1 MRRLIAL
8 CAIACAAWVP
18 MAGAG
23 DIPISGK
30 FAGTV
35 INGFQLDSSG
45 NPAEFIVSEA
55 EFSGAVGTK
64 RISVLSQFVP
74 DFSLTM
80 CQPGEIPLAMVYA
93 RSVTT
98 LRDMSVYYVNY
109 DSGWICLKPGPVG
122 VASYYGHVAGPIVGG
137 TGRMT
142 GASGH
147 LESDFYGNDLA
158 GLFVVD
164 CPTCAPEVPFP
175 TYGSFLGTMTGEL
188 VLPK

>member
-23 DIPISGK
+23 DIPISAR
-30 FAGTV
+30 FAGT
-35 INGFQLDSSG
+35 IITGFQLDSSG
-45 NPAEFIVSEA
+45 NPSNFIVSEA
-55 EFSGAVGTK
+55 EMKGPLGVT
-64 RISVLSQFVP
+64 RLSVLSQFVP
-74 DFSLTM
+74 DFSLTV
-80 CQPGEIPLAMVYA
+80 CQPGEIPTSMVYA

-98 LRDMSVYYVNY
+98 FQDLSVYYAVY
-109 DSGWICLKPGPVG
+109 DSGWICIKPGPAG
-122 VASYYGHVAGPIVGG
+122 VASYYGHVSATIVGG

-158 GLFVVD
+158 GPLVLN

>member
-8 CAIACAAWVP
+8 CAIALAAWFPV
-18 MAGAG
+18 AHAEG
-23 DIPISGK
+23 IPLSAR

-45 NPAEFIVSEA
+45 NPAAFIVSEA
-55 EFSGAVGTK
+55 EMKGALGAT
-64 RISVLSQFVP
+64 RLSVLSQFVP
-74 DFSLTM
+74 DFSLAV
-80 CQPGEIPLAMVYA
+80 CQPGEVPTSMVYA

-98 LRDMSVYYVNY
+98 LQDLSTYYVKY
-109 DSGWICLKPGPVG
+109 DSGWICLKPGPAG
-122 VASYYGHVAGPIVGG
+122 VASYYGRVEGTIVGG

-158 GLFVVD
+158 GQFVVD

-175 TYGSFLGTMTGEL
+175 AYGSFVGTMTGKL